1 MKINPKTK
9 LNSSSINKS
18 SLIIVNNSKDK
29 NYKTLQSKQINS
41 KMKSIRDKCVK
52 IMTSKDKLTLI
63 KTSLK
68 KLSKLLNHSI
78 SPQSSFRILK
88 KISMTSILIFKK

>member
-1 MKINPKTK
+1 
-9 LNSSSINKS
+9 
-18 SLIIVNNSKDK
+18 
-29 NYKTLQSKQINS
+29 
-41 KMKSIRDKCVK
+41 MKSIRDKYVK
-52 IMTSKDKLTLI
+52 IKSSKDKLTSI

-68 KLSKLLNHSI
+68 KLSKHLNHLI